1 MRMRTGLVLI
11 CLLVVASASAT
22 YAAEGPQ
29 ASAATTRDARGVW
42 FVTGSTL
49 AELYDGMGYAV
60 ATDRLWQCELYYRS
74 ATGRLSELLGP
85 SQLETDMFMSTIGYT
100 PKELQ
105 KGFKAL
111 SADGQTMV
119 TSFITGYNRRVDE
132 VRANPTLVPFEFVAL
147 SAQMHA
153 TVLPS
158 KWTESDVLAWLALLQ
173 REFDPEALE
182 QGQLVNAYLAQ
193 ALQAQYGQQ
202 GLAMFQDLRWIND
215 PEALTYIPPSGNA
228 PEQSPEDPS
237 AALSRLEKHLAT
249 LPDLKKAAKDVS
261 STLDDVINNLKR
273 INAWAPMGSYAWT
286 VSGTKTASGHPILY
300 SGPQMG
306 FTVPSIVTK
315 GSLRGGGL
323 DISGMT
329 VPGIPGIIIG
339 RTPHHAW
346 SMQVGHAHTL
356 DYYVESP
363 LSVKKH
369 HKVVIHVAG
378 GDDVTFWAYRT
389 SRGPVINPMPLDL
402 KNLTGTIVV
411 WAYAHW
417 GYEFQ
422 AVQAF
427 LDLARAQSVAQF
439 GAGIEEVAVSQH
451 FCYADRDGNIAYW
464 MSGRDPVRRATADYD
479 PRLPLAGDN
488 KHDWPKPVSLKPRSH
503 AENPSQGY
511 FGGWNNKSNAGY
523 MNAPQNLGYSFGPFA
538 RAHVVDDYLKT
549 HNGLTF
555 EQVRDLALNIATTD
569 SSFGPRGGVPWS
581 KVGSYFTA
589 AVQAY
594 PNANRLAFLGMVQ
607 AWDGHFVAGGPTQ
620 WALGPTKADGYV
632 IEDTWIKNMLT
643 LTFAPKLGP
652 ENAVP
657 DVQFLNVLI
666 HALEGTSAGV
676 PVLYNWWQDPSHS
689 GLPTDPQQLI
699 VLALDMT
706 MQQLGAP
713 PYNQPR
719 GVISYRHD
727 LLGLLPVAT
736 PYSDRSTYAQCV
748 ELGPTGP
755 VRIESMFP
763 LGESGF
769 IGTSAQGAPVF
780 DPNFFSMTPVFDP
793 FTPRPFPLFE

>member
-1 MRMRTGLVLI
+1 MQKRTGLVLV
-11 CLLVVASASAT
+11 CLLVVASAFT
-22 YAAEGPQ
+22 VFAAEGPR
-29 ASAATTRDARGVW
+29 ASAATTRDASGVW
-42 FVTGSTL
+42 YVTGSSL
-49 AELYDGMGYAV
+49 GDLYDGMGYAV

-74 ATGRLSELLGP
+74 ATGRLSELLGS
-85 SQLETDMFMSTIGYT
+85 SQLETDMFMRTIGYT
-100 PKELQ
+100 PKELK

-119 TSFITGYNRRVDE
+119 KSFIAGYNRRVDE
-132 VRANPTLVPFEFVAL
+132 VRANPALLPFEFVAL
-147 SAQMHA
+147 GAQMHA

-158 KWTESDVLAWLALLQ
+158 KWTEYDVLAWLALLQ

-182 QGQLVNAYLAQ
+182 QGQLVNAYLVQ

-215 PEALTYIPPSGNA
+215 PEALTYIPPSADA
-228 PEQSPEDPS
+228 PEQRPEDPS
-237 AALSRLEKHLAT
+237 AALARLEKHLAT
-249 LPDLKKAAKDVS
+249 LPDLKKAATSVS
-261 STLDDVINNLKR
+261 SVIGDVINNLKR
-273 INAWAPMGSYAWT
+273 INAWAPMGSYAWA
-286 VSGTKTASGHPILY
+286 VSGSKTASGHPILY

-306 FTVPSIVTK
+306 FTVPSIVTE

-329 VPGIPGIIIG
+329 VPGIPGLIIG

-346 SMQVGHAHTL
+346 SMQVGHCHTL
-356 DYYVESP
+356 DYYIESP
-363 LSVKKH
+363 LSVKKN
-369 HKVVIHVAG
+369 HKAVIHVAG
-378 GDDVTFWAYRT
+378 GQDVVFWVYRT

-402 KNLTGTIVV
+402 KNLTDTIVV
-411 WAYAHW
+411 WDYAHW
-417 GYEFQ
+417 GYEFK
-422 AVQAF
+422 AVEAF

-451 FCYADRDGNIAYW
+451 FCYADKDGNIAYW
-464 MSGRDPVRRATADYD
+464 MSGRDPVRRATPDYD

-488 KHDWPKPVSLKPRSH
+488 KHDWPKPVQLKPRSH
-503 AENPSQGY
+503 TENPAQGY
-511 FGGWNNKSNAGY
+511 VGGWNNKSNAGY
-523 MNAPQNLGYSFGPFA
+523 MNAPQNLGYGFGPFA
-538 RAHVVDDYLKT
+538 RAHVVDDYLKS
-549 HNGLTF
+549 HNSLTF
-555 EQVRDLALNIATTD
+555 EQVRDLALNIATTT
-569 SSFGPRGGVPWS
+569 SSFGPQGGVPWT

-607 AWDGHFVAGGPTQ
+607 AWDGHFVAGGPSQ
-620 WALGPTKADGYV
+620 WALGTTRADAYV
-632 IEDTWIKNMLT
+632 IEDTWIKNMIKI
-643 LTFAPKLGP
+643 TFATKLGP
-652 ENAVP
+652 DNVIP

-666 HALEGTSAGV
+666 HALEGGSAGV
-676 PVLYNWWQDPSHS
+676 PTLYNWWQDPSHS

-706 MQQLGAP
+706 MQELGAP

-719 GVISYRHD
+719 GVITYTHD
-727 LLGLLPVAT
+727 LLGPLPHTT
-736 PYSDRSTYAQCV
+736 PYSNRSTYAQCV
-748 ELGPTGP
+748 EFGPTGP

-769 IGTSAQGAPVF
+769 IGVSAQGAPVF
-780 DPNFFSMTPVFDP
+780 DPNFFSMTPYYDP